1 MKTLKLTFSTSG
13 QSNMVLQIDNPKED
27 LTLEAVKTEAVKL
40 IPVLVT
46 KSGAEVKELIKAT
59 ISTTT
64 DEELE

>member
-13 QSNMVLQIDNPKED
+13 SSNMVLQIENPKEG
-27 LTLEAVKTEAVKL
+27 LTLSDVKTEAAKL
-40 IPVLVT
+40 IPVLIT